1 MLFKAHYL
9 SFNQLLGNNTNT
21 SAVEDA
27 WPSGQKFGKIFLIWF
42 KRETIL
48 NITII
53 YITLEMYSK

>member
-1 MLFKAHYL
+1 MLFKTRYL

-27 WPSGQKFGKIFLIWF
+27 WPSGQKFGKIFLIWC
-42 KRETIL
+42 KREIIL
-48 NITII
+48 NVTII